1 MTSETLNHREL
12 NHEEDGALL
21 DAYSRSVTGVVD
33 AVGPSVVNIEVERE
47 LPPNH
52 PLRRQG
58 RTRGP
63 AGTGSGFVITP
74 DGFILTNSHVVH
86 GADGIEITLPDGTR
100 HPATLVGDDPDTDL
114 AVIRTTAP
122 GLRAVVFGDS
132 ASLRPGQVV
141 VAIGNPYGFQAT
153 VTAGV
158 VSAMGRSFRSKSG
171 RLVDNVIQT
180 DAALNPG
187 NSGGPLANS
196 RGEVVG
202 VNTAIIAA
210 AQGIC
215 FAVPGNTAKWVAA
228 KLIRDG
234 HIRRAYLGVAGQDVP
249 LQRKV
254 VRFYNLTQDTGVLV
268 AGVEENSPAKR
279 GGLVEGDIILAIDG
293 YPIEGVD
300 SLHRLLTEERIG
312 QVVTVKVL
320 RGRELENLQVTPT
333 ESGK

>member
-1 MTSETLNHREL
+1 MTTETPINHQDIQ
-12 NHEEDGALL
+12 HEDGLLL
-21 DAYSRSVTGVVD
+21 DAYSRAVTGVAD

-47 LPPNH
+47 LPLNH
-52 PLRRQG
+52 PARRQG
-58 RTRGP
+58 HTRGP

-86 GADGIEITLPDGTR
+86 GADAIEITLADGSR

-122 GLRAVVFGDS
+122 GLHAVTLGDS
-132 ASLRPGQVV
+132 SALRPGQLV

-158 VSAMGRSFRSKSG
+158 VSAMGRGMRSRNG
-171 RLVDNVIQT
+171 RLIDNVIQT

-187 NSGGPLANS
+187 NSGGPLADS
-196 RGEVVG
+196 HGHVVG
-202 VNTAIIAA
+202 VNTAIIAS

-228 KLIRDG
+228 RLIRDG
-234 HIRRAYLGVAGQDVP
+234 HIRRAFLGVAGQDVP

-254 VRFYNLTQDTGVLV
+254 VRFFNLDQETGILV

-279 GGLVEGDIILAIDG
+279 AGLVEGDLILAIDG
-293 YPIEGVD
+293 YATPGVD
-300 SLHRLLTEERIG
+300 SLHRLLTEERVG

-320 RGRELENLQVTPT
+320 RGTEIVNLEVTPT
-333 ESGK
+333 QSGK